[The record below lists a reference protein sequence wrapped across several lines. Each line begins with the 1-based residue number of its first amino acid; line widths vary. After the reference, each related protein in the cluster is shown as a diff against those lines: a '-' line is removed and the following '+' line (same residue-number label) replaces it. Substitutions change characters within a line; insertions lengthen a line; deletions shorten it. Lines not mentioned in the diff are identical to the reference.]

1 MLTWLLVTLLVA
13 IGSALFPPLS
23 VELFVITLAARHP
36 QYPALLLGAI
46 IAIGQVAG
54 KLLYYYAG
62 RGDLKLPAFL
72 HRPPKEKVP
81 RTATGPLRLWHS
93 FTAWCRKWWEWLRLR
108 CHAHPRWMMGATAV
122 SAVIGI
128 PPFMATVVLAG
139 LAGLSLR
146 AFLLS
151 CLPTRFVRFTV
162 LAASPTLMVHMVPGL
177 RHAAHH
183 SHWISWLHFLFH

>member
-13 IGSALFPPLS
+13 FGSALFPPLS

-46 IAIGQVAG
+46 IAIGQVGG
-54 KLLYYYAG
+54 KLVYYYAG

-72 HRPPKEKVP
+72 HRPPKQKVHRP
-81 RTATGPLRLWHS
+81 ATGPLRAWHS
-93 FTAWCRKWWEWLRLR
+93 FTARCRRWWEWLRVK
-108 CHAHPRWMMGATAV
+108 CHAHPRWMMGATAT

-151 CLPTRFVRFTV
+151 CLPTRFIRFTV
-162 LAASPTLMVHMVPGL
+162 LAASPTLMVHLVPGL
-177 RHAAHH
+177 RHAHH